1 MDKNSIR
8 EATVNDIPQIQR
20 VRNAVEENQLSDP
33 SLVTDGDVADYITR
47 RGKGWVCLDSMRI
60 VAFAIVSVADR
71 NVWALFVEPG
81 YDKKGIGR
89 QLHDRMM
96 DWYFGQTADV
106 IWLSTTPGTRAESFY
121 RKSGWQETGL
131 YGKGEIRF
139 EMTLEGWKN
148 RKRATRS

>member
-1 MDKNSIR
+1 MDKNRIR
-8 EATVNDIPQIQR
+8 EAKVNDIPQIQR

-33 SLVTDGDVADYITR
+33 SLVTDSDVADYITR
-47 RGKGWVCLDSMRI
+47 RGKGWVYVENMEI

-148 RKRATRS
+148 RERATKS

>member
-1 MDKNSIR
+1 MNKNCIR
-8 EATVNDIPQIQR
+8 EATIKDIPEIQR

-33 SLVTDGDVADYITR
+33 SLVTDSDVEDYITQ
-47 RGKGWVCLDSMRI
+47 RGKGWVYSDDERI

-81 YDKKGIGR
+81 FDKKGIGR
-89 QLHDRMM
+89 QLHDKMM
-96 DWYFGQTADV
+96 DWYFSQTADV

-121 RKSGWQETGL
+121 RKSGWKEAGL

-139 EMTLEGWKN
+139 EMTLEDWE
-148 RKRATRS
+148 KRESVTRS

>member
-1 MDKNSIR
+1 MDKNRIR
-8 EATVNDIPQIQR
+8 DAKVNDIPQIQR

-33 SLVTDGDVADYITR
+33 SLVTDSDVADYITR
-47 RGKGWVCLDSMRI
+47 RGKGWVYVENMEI

-148 RKRATRS
+148 RERATKS

>member
-1 MDKNSIR
+1 MDKNRIR
-8 EATVNDIPQIQR
+8 EATVKDIRQIQR

-33 SLVTDGDVADYITR
+33 SLVTDSDVADYIIR
-47 RGKGWVCLDSMRI
+47 RGKGWVYLDSMGI

-96 DWYFGQTADV
+96 DWYFGQTADA
-106 IWLSTTPGTRAESFY
+106 IWLSTAPGTRAESFY

-131 YGKGEIRF
+131 YGNGEIRF
-139 EMTLEGWKN
+139 EMTIEGWKN
-148 RKRATRS
+148 RKRPAKS

>member
-1 MDKNSIR
+1 MDKNHIR
-8 EATVNDIPQIQR
+8 EATVMDIPQIQR

-33 SLVTDGDVADYITR
+33 SLVTDSDVADYITQ
-47 RGKGWVCLDSMRI
+47 RGKGWVYFENMEV

-89 QLHDRMM
+89 QLHDRML
-96 DWYFGQTADV
+96 DWYFEQTADV

-121 RKSGWQETGL
+121 RKSGWQEAGL

-139 EMTLEGWKN
+139 EMTPEVWKN
-148 RKRATRS
+148 RERAAKS

>member
-1 MDKNSIR
+1 MGKNRIR
-8 EATVNDIPQIQR
+8 EATVLDIPEIQR
-20 VRNAVEENQLSDP
+20 VRNNVEENQLSDP
-33 SLVTDGDVADYITR
+33 SLVTDSDVADYITQ
-47 RGKGWVCLDSMRI
+47 RGKGWVYADNERI
-60 VAFAIVSVADR
+60 VAFAIVSVTDR

-121 RKSGWQETGL
+121 RKSGWQEAGL

-139 EMTLEGWKN
+139 EMTFESWKN
-148 RKRATRS
+148 RERAAKS

>member
-1 MDKNSIR
+1 MNKNCIR
-8 EATVNDIPQIQR
+8 EATIKDIPEIQS

-33 SLVTDGDVADYITR
+33 SLVTDSDVEDYITQ
-47 RGKGWVCLDSMRI
+47 RGKGWVYSDDERI

-89 QLHDRMM
+89 QLHDKMM
-96 DWYFGQTADV
+96 DWYFSQTADV

-121 RKSGWQETGL
+121 RKSGWKEAGL

-139 EMTLEGWKN
+139 EMTLEDW
-148 RKRATRS
+148 RKRESVTRS

>member
-1 MDKNSIR
+1 MGKNHIR
-8 EATVNDIPQIQR
+8 EATVKDIPQIQR

-33 SLVTDGDVADYITR
+33 SLVTDNDVADYITR
-47 RGKGWVCLDSMRI
+47 KGKGWVYLDSIGI

-139 EMTLEGWKN
+139 EMTLQDWK
-148 RKRATRS
+148 KRERAARS